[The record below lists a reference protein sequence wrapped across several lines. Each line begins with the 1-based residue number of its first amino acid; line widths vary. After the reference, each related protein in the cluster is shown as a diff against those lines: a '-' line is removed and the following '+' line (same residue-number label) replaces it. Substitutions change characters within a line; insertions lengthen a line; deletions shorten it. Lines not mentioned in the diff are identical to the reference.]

1 MPDNFF
7 ANRDKDSMSVDNL
20 FIGDTVL
27 IIEKQNQGTKDIN
40 DLVKGQIT
48 AKLSRPGA
56 VYRNGA
62 KVKIMLDP
70 TDWRYKTMGPAI
82 FVGRVQYVLNHI
94 NGMDIK

>member
-1 MPDNFF
+1 MTHQKLSYPILQH
-7 ANRDKDSMSVDNL
+7 ALKGISDSYEY
-20 FIGDTVL
+20 L
-27 IIEKQNQGTKDIN
+27 IIEKENQGTKDIN

-56 VYRNGA
+56 IYRNGA

-94 NGMDIK
+94 NGLDVK